1 MPELQLLIHTDA
13 NGQER
18 LRNMA
23 EEYGVKA
30 DIHGYVSIDEVP
42 ELYRKSSICLVFSN
56 KATGDGP
63 KGMMTTKFFEIAG
76 SEKPLLLVRSDEAHL
91 AEAIRNT
98 NTGLAAENKEEI
110 IRFIREK
117 YSEWLQHGFTHQP
130 INKDAVSLFNREV
143 ESAQFEQLLLS

>member
-1 MPELQLLIHTDA
+1 
-13 NGQER
+13 
-18 LRNMA
+18 
-23 EEYGVKA
+23 
-30 DIHGYVSIDEVP
+30 
-42 ELYRKSSICLVFSN
+42 
-56 KATGDGP
+56 
-63 KGMMTTKFFEIAG
+63 MMTTKFFEIAG

-117 YSEWLQHGFTHQP
+117 YSEWLQHGFTHQA
-130 INKDAVSLFNREV
+130 INKEAVSLFNREV